1 MSRAGARRKNPP
13 RGRFEG
19 ADGGEEA
26 PATTPE
32 PRAPVTVPAGDG
44 AAHRQVG
51 QGGDTFADPAADDAT
66 APHLAGH
73 ATLAAGAA
81 AAPPLAASLE
91 VAAAAA
97 PHLAAPAGLAAGAA
111 TGPYYTAATS
121 AWPVEA
127 ATPPPF
133 TASRECAVAAA
144 VAPHLAAPV
153 GWAAGAAVGPSYT
166 AATSAWPVEAATPSL
181 LAASREVSVAT

>member
-1 MSRAGARRKNPP
+1 MERLTDRLAKAETRSRTQPPTMPRLRTSPGMRPWPQVPP
-13 RGRFEG
+13 R
-19 ADGGEEA
+19 
-26 PATTPE
+26 
-32 PRAPVTVPAGDG
+32 PRPSL
-44 AAHRQVG
+44 RRWRS
-51 QGGDTFADPAADDAT
+51 
-66 APHLAGH
+66 
-73 ATLAAGAA
+73 
-81 AAPPLAASLE
+81 PLLRLRTS
-91 VAAAAA
+91 
-97 PHLAAPAGLAAGAA
+97 PAGLAAGAA